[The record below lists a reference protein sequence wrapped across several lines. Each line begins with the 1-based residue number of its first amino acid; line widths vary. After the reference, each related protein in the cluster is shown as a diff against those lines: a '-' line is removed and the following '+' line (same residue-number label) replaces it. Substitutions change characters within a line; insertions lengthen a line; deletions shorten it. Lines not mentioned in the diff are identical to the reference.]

1 MQQIRQDPQKLRDFC
16 DQLNSHASYWQSSI
30 GQLETY
36 MSRLGQTWQDE
47 QFNEF
52 RQEVTQLKS
61 SLDEFAAVTRTT
73 ISELLQDAERLEAY
87 YQIQNEV

>member
-16 DQLNSHASYWQSSI
+16 NQLSNHASYWQSTI

-36 MSRLGQTWQDE
+36 MLRLGNSWQDE

-52 RQEVTQLKS
+52 GKEVSQLKS
-61 SLDEFAAVTRTT
+61 SLNEFEAATRVAVA
-73 ISELLQDAERLEAY
+73 ELLKDAENLEE
-87 YQIQNEV
+87 YQRIQIN

>member
-1 MQQIRQDPQKLRDFC
+1 MQQIRQDPQKLRNFC

-36 MSRLGQTWQDE
+36 MARLGNSWQDE

-52 RQEVTQLKS
+52 GQEVTQLKS
-61 SLDEFAAVTRTT
+61 SLDEFATVTRTT

>member
-1 MQQIRQDPQKLRDFC
+1 
-16 DQLNSHASYWQSSI
+16 
-30 GQLETY
+30 

-52 RQEVTQLKS
+52 GQEVTQLKS

-73 ISELLQDAERLEAY
+73 ISELQQDAERLEEY

>member
-16 DQLNSHASYWQSSI
+16 DQLNGHASYWQSSI

-52 RQEVTQLKS
+52 GQEVTQLKS

-73 ISELLQDAERLEAY
+73 ISELQQDAERLEEY

>member
-16 DQLNSHASYWQSSI
+16 NQLSNHASYWQSTI

-36 MSRLGQTWQDE
+36 MLRLGNSWQDE

-52 RQEVTQLKS
+52 GKEVSQLKS
-61 SLDEFAAVTRTT
+61 SLNEFEAATRVAVE
-73 ISELLQDAERLEAY
+73 ELLKDAENLEE
-87 YQIQNEV
+87 YQRIQIN

>member
-36 MSRLGQTWQDE
+36 ISRLGQTWQDD

-52 RQEVTQLKS
+52 GQGVTQLKS
-61 SLDEFAAVTRTT
+61 SLDEFAAVTHTT
-73 ISELLQDAERLEAY
+73 ISELLQDAERLKAY

>member
-16 DQLNSHASYWQSSI
+16 DDLSDHAGYWQSSI
-30 GQLETY
+30 GQLEAY
-36 MSRLGQTWQDE
+36 MAHLGNSWQDE

-52 RQEVTQLKS
+52 GKEVTQLKS
-61 SLDEFAAVTRTT
+61 SLDEFATVTRTT
-73 ISELLQDAERLEAY
+73 ISELLQDAERLEVY

>member
-16 DQLNSHASYWQSSI
+16 DQLDGHASYWQSSI

-36 MSRLGQTWQDE
+36 MARLGNSWQDE

-52 RQEVTQLKS
+52 GQEVTQLKS
-61 SLDEFAAVTRTT
+61 SLDEFATITRTT